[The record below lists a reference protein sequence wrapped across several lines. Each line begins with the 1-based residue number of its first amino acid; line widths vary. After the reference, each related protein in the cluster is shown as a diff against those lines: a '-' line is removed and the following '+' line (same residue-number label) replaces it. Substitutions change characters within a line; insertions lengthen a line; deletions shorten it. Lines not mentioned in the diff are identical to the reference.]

1 MLHIALKRSKRIN
14 WSQTN
19 TPSIILSPIWLT
31 SNPRA
36 NSRLFPQIKSLKE
49 ACNIFNL
56 VLCGKVFFPTTSLKH
71 LEKKIEKG
79 WWLHFLQSQMFL
91 FFPIRASGQNSL
103 TYLLMM
109 FVVDTVAVCMFIS
122 LHIAWISIDF
132 PVPLGPNKRM
142 PHGNGRPETQWNSYR
157 NVIRIHK
164 WQTVNRANY

>member
-19 TPSIILSPIWLT
+19 TPSVILSPIWLT

-36 NSRLFPQIKSLKE
+36 NSRLFPQMKSLKE

-91 FFPIRASGQNSL
+91 FFPIRASAWTELIDLLADDVRGRHSRSVYVHFIAHRLNKHWFSCPTWAKQENATRKRETWNTMELLSQCY
-103 TYLLMM
+103 TY
-109 FVVDTVAVCMFIS
+109 S
-122 LHIAWISIDF
+122 
-132 PVPLGPNKRM
+132 
-142 PHGNGRPETQWNSYR
+142 
-157 NVIRIHK
+157 
-164 WQTVNRANY
+164 